1 MGLDPANV
9 MLGKLLEN
17 KAGLLVAARYRS
29 RLVNRRHSYG
39 AATNRSGMKTVALIP
54 ARYASTRFPGK
65 PLTKI
70 DGVTMIERVY
80 RQASQAKTLSAVMV
94 ATDDQRIADVV
105 VGFGGNVV
113 MTRDDHRSGTD
124 RLAEVAERFA
134 DIDVIVNVQGDE
146 PLIDPHTIDSAVKP
160 LLAHG
165 DVEMSTIA
173 APITDPAEV
182 NSPDVV
188 KVVLDADGFALYFSR
203 SPIPHYRDAAENKR
217 TYLAHVGLYVYRR
230 ECLMKLAS
238 LAPTALEQAESLE
251 QLRALENGIRIK
263 VVTGKYRSVAVDRPA
278 DVVNVERLL
287 IAAGAK

>member
-1 MGLDPANV
+1 
-9 MLGKLLEN
+9 
-17 KAGLLVAARYRS
+17 
-29 RLVNRRHSYG
+29 
-39 AATNRSGMKTVALIP
+39 MKTVAIIP

-70 DGVTMIERVY
+70 GGVTMIERVY
-80 RQASQAKTLSAVMV
+80 RQASLAKTLSAVTV
-94 ATDDQRIADVV
+94 ATDDQRIADAVTA
-105 VGFGGNVV
+105 FGGNVV

-124 RLAEVAERFA
+124 RLAEVAARFE

-160 LLAHG
+160 LLAEHT
-165 DVEMSTIA
+165 VQMSTIA

-188 KVVLDADGFALYFSR
+188 KVVLDANGFALYFSR
-203 SPIPHYRDAAENKR
+203 SPIPHYRDAAPEAR

-230 ECLMKLAS
+230 ECLLKLAA
-238 LAPTALEQAESLE
+238 LTATPMEQAESLE

-263 VVTGKYRSVAVDRPA
+263 VVTGKYRSIAVDRPA
-278 DVVNVERLL
+278 DVVNVERALA
-287 IAAGAK
+287 IHA